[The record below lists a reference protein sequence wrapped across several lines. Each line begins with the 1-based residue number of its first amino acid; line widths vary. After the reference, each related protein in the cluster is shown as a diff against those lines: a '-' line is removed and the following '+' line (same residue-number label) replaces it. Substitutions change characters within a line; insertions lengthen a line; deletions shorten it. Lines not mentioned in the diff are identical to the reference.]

1 MSSHQ
6 FNADKWAALSLFVQM
21 GNIGSEVGRSMN
33 ALKRGDEIALD
44 GAYRRGLDLID
55 ATVNAW
61 ESVPRKRELLRA
73 RELFTNAVESKR
85 VDRQL
90 DNYFM
95 QYAIAARNTR

>member
-1 MSSHQ
+1 MSSHE
-6 FNADKWAALSLFVQM
+6 FNAEKWATLSLFEQM

-33 ALKRGDEIALD
+33 ALERGDETALD

-55 ATVNAW
+55 ATIKAW
-61 ESVPRKRELLRA
+61 DSEPRKRELLRA

-90 DNYFM
+90 DSYFM
-95 QYAIAARNTR
+95 QYAIAARTIR

>member
-1 MSSHQ
+1 MSSHV
-6 FNADKWAALSLFVQM
+6 FDTKKWAALTMFEQM

-33 ALKRGDEIALD
+33 ALQRGDEESLN

-55 ATVNAW
+55 ATVSAW
-61 ESVPRKRELLRA
+61 HSEPRKRELLRA
-73 RELFTNAVESKR
+73 REVFTDAVESKR

-95 QYAIAARNTR
+95 QYAVAARSMR

>member
-1 MSSHQ
+1 MSSHAFDIQ
-6 FNADKWAALSLFVQM
+6 KWATLSMFEQM

-33 ALKRGDEIALD
+33 ALERGDKEALD

-61 ESVPRKRELLRA
+61 NSEARKRELLRA
-73 RELFTNAVESKR
+73 RELFTSSIESQK
-85 VDRQL
+85 VDRKL

-95 QYAIAARNTR
+95 QYALAARATR